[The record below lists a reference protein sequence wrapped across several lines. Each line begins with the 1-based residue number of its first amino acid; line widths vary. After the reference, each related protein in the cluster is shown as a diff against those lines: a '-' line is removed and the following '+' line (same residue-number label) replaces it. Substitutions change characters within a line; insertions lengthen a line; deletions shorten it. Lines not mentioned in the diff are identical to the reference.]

1 MQPLAPERGIS
12 TASLGIDSLRSNMSN
27 ASENEADYLFGGVS
41 GVTLPVAS
49 FPLGEGIELRQTFS
63 HLFSANMM
71 AFAPPGPEGYHPA
84 PWKAAKGGFGYDI
97 AVEICTPSQTSLGES
112 FDAKEIIW
120 WIAALL
126 RLARYPYLSV
136 PVVSDYSFRDIPL
149 IKDEPTLTPFE
160 TEGRMFGAPEGTDCA
175 LSLESLTWVANKWR
189 SAGRL
194 LNSNPKFFGAL
205 KAFDSSTVRG
215 RASASML
222 ALWGA
227 IEQLFAP
234 SAGELR
240 FRVASLLASYL
251 EGPGSARLELYKRVL
266 KLYNERSLAAHTAK
280 EVETGPLVETYVIMR
295 NALVRMVDEEKVPT
309 QSELE
314 SLLFCVAAPS
324 MPTQEGA
331 L

>member
-1 MQPLAPERGIS
+1 MNIAC
-12 TASLGIDSLRSNMSN
+12 
-27 ASENEADYLFGGVS
+27 ENKSDYLFGGVT

-49 FPLGEGIELRQTFS
+49 FSLGEGIELRQTFS
-63 HLFSANMM
+63 HLFSTNMM

-97 AVEICTPSQTSLGES
+97 AVEIRAPSQTSLGES
-112 FDAKEIIW
+112 FDASEIIW

-126 RLARYPYLSV
+126 RLARYPYLTV
-136 PVVSDYSFRDIPL
+136 PVVSDYSFRDIPV
-149 IKDEPTLTPFE
+149 INGESTITPFE
-160 TEGRMFGAPEGTDCA
+160 IERRMFGAPEGADCI

-194 LNSNPKFFGAL
+194 LSSNPKFFGAL

-251 EGPGSARLELYKRVL
+251 EGPGNLRLELYKRIL
-266 KLYNERSLAAHTAK
+266 KLYNERSLAAHTVK

-295 NALVRMVDEEKVPT
+295 NALVRMIDDEKVPS

-314 SLLFCVAAPS
+314 SLLFCVSAPS
-324 MPTQEGA
+324 DLG
-331 L
+331 

>member
-1 MQPLAPERGIS
+1 
-12 TASLGIDSLRSNMSN
+12 LGIEGVGWSMNGVSDK
-27 ASENEADYLFGGVS
+27 EPGFLFGGVS
-41 GVTLPVAS
+41 GVTLPMES

-71 AFAPPGPEGYHPA
+71 AFSPPGSEGYHPA

-97 AVEICTPSQTSLGES
+97 AVEICAPARISLGES
-112 FDAKEIIW
+112 FDARETIW

-126 RLARYPYLSV
+126 RLARFPYLSV
-136 PVVSDYSFRDIPL
+136 PVISDYSFRDIPT
-149 IKDEPTLTPFE
+149 IKEEPTLTPFE
-160 TEGRMFGAPEGTDCA
+160 TEGRIFGALEGTDCT
-175 LSLESLTWVANKWR
+175 LSLENLTWVANKWR
-189 SAGRL
+189 SAGQL

-222 ALWGA
+222 ALWGG

-234 SAGELR
+234 SAAELR
-240 FRVASLLASYL
+240 FRVAALLASYL
-251 EGPGSARLELYKRVL
+251 ETPGNARLELYKRVL
-266 KLYNERSLAAHTAK
+266 KLYNARSLAAHTAK

-295 NALVRMVDEEKVPT
+295 NALVRMIDEEKIPT

-314 SLLFCVAAPS
+314 SLLFCVPAPS
-324 MPTQEGA
+324 EHAQEVA
-331 L
+331 P